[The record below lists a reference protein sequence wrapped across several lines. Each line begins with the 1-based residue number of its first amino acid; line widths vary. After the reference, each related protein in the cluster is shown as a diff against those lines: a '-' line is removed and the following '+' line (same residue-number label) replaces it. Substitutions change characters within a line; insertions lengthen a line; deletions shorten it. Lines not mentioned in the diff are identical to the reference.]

1 MEGNSSSEALVRDEL
16 DSGLLLIGDSLT
28 VAEHF
33 PLTILE

>member
-16 DSGLLLIGDSLT
+16 DSGLLIGDSLT
-28 VAEHF
+28 VAEHL